1 MQELVQA
8 RILILTG
15 RESPVV
21 IVGRQQNYAKTTK
34 EKLNKPDLIELI
46 EQAKRGKQSA
56 QTSLMNLLWD
66 KVYFFVLKKIRNKT
80 DAEDITILTFTKVFQ
95 KLKLYNEDF
104 EFITWVYA
112 IAKNTMIDHIRK
124 SSDLNVSINDEFTQI
139 ELKAAIPSPE
149 QNLIIKQS
157 NSQLMKAISELPE
170 TYKQVIVLRYL
181 DGLTYKQISKKLDLS
196 MSNVKVRIL
205 RGRKLLVDMINP

>member
-1 MQELVQA
+1 M
-8 RILILTG
+8 LTVE
-15 RESPVV
+15 RHQIYV
-21 IVGRQQNYAKTTK
+21 KTTK
-34 EKLNKPDLIELI
+34 RKLNKPDLIDLI

-66 KVYFFVLKKIRNKT
+66 KVYYFALKKIRNKT
-80 DAEDITILTFTKVFQ
+80 DAEDITILTFTKVFE

-112 IAKNTMIDHIRK
+112 ISKNTMIDHIRK

-157 NSQLMKAISELPE
+157 NSQLIKAISELPE
-170 TYKQVIVLRYL
+170 TYNQVIVLRYL

-196 MSNVKVRIL
+196 MSNVKVRII
-205 RGRKLLVDMINP
+205 RGRKLLVDMINH

>member
-1 MQELVQA
+1 M
-8 RILILTG
+8 
-15 RESPVV
+15 
-21 IVGRQQNYAKTTK
+21 
-34 EKLNKPDLIELI
+34 NKPDLIKLI

-56 QTSLMNLLWD
+56 HTSLMNLLWD

-104 EFITWVYA
+104 EFMTWVYA

-124 SSDLNVSINDEFTQI
+124 SPELNVSIHDEFAQI
-139 ELKAAIPSPE
+139 DLKAVIPSPE
-149 QNLIIKQS
+149 QHLIIKQD
-157 NSQLMKAISELPE
+157 NSQLMKAINELPE
-170 TYKQVIVLRYL
+170 IYNQVIVLRYL

-205 RGRKLLVDMINP
+205 RGRKLLMDTINP